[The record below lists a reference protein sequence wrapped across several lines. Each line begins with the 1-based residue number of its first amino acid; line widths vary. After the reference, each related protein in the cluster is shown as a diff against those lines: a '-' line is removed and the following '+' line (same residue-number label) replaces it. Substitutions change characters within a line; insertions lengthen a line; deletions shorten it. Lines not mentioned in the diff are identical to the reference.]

1 MSYYEKE
8 KQRYLNNIIE
18 ILNTA
23 DLWVLDQI
31 FRFSV
36 NMTRLDDRKGGAEA

>member
-36 NMTRLDDRKGGAEA
+36 NMTKPDEKGGDRA

>member
-8 KQRYLNNIIE
+8 RQRYLKNIIE

-31 FRFSV
+31 FRF
-36 NMTRLDDRKGGAEA
+36 R